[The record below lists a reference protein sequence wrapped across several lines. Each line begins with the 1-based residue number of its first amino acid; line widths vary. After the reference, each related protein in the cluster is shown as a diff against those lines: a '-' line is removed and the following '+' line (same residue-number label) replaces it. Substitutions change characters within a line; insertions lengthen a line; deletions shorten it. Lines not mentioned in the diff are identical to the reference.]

1 MEKNKEEFR
10 DHLGNQDKKGKR
22 KWLYPKIIKGKL
34 YRYREYFSYF
44 LLFFLFVTPWIR
56 INGHPFMLFNVLDG
70 KYVIFGQVFWP
81 HDFNI
86 LAFMLLTALIFVV
99 LFTAIFGRVW
109 CGWAC
114 PQTIFMEMVFRRI
127 EEWIEGSPNKRKKLD
142 AMPWNAE
149 KLRKKGLKHFL
160 FILISFLI
168 SNTFLAYIIGSEELL
183 KIIREPIGQHLGG
196 FIGIWVFTFVFY
208 IVFTKI
214 RELVCIMICPYGRL
228 QGVLLDKSTK
238 VVIYDHVRGEPRGK
252 VRKNEDQ
259 SHLGDCIDCNQ
270 CVEVCPTGIDIRNGT
285 QLECVNCTI
294 CIDACDSIMEKINKP
309 LGLIKIDST
318 EAVEEKKKW
327 KFTTRVIAYLSFLV
341 IMVSVLTFAI
351 LTRKEVSTTVFRA
364 KGSLYTEN
372 KQDKMVSNIFNAE
385 FVNKTFTD
393 ININLVPKTKG
404 LRLKIVDK
412 AIVVPSGDIR
422 KAVLI
427 LSMSQEDIKENSTV
441 IEIDVYQGDEL
452 VDEIE
457 TTFLGPVY
465 D

>member
-1 MEKNKEEFR
+1 MGTSKEEFR
-10 DHLGNQDKKGKR
+10 DHLGNQDSKGKR

-34 YRYREYFSYF
+34 YKLREYSSYF
-44 LLFFLFVTPWIR
+44 LLFFLLITPWIR
-56 INGHPFMLFNVLDG
+56 INGNPFLLFNVVDG
-70 KYVIFGQVFWP
+70 KYVLFGQVFWP
-81 HDFNI
+81 HDFSI
-86 LAFMLLTALIFVV
+86 LAFLVLTIIIFVV

-127 EEWIEGSPNKRKKLD
+127 ETWIEGSPNKRKKLD
-142 AMPWNAE
+142 EMPWNAE
-149 KLRKKGLKHFL
+149 KIRKKGLKHFIFL
-160 FILISFLI
+160 CISFVI

-183 KIIREPIGQHLGG
+183 KIMVEPISAHWKG
-196 FIGIWVFTFVFY
+196 FIGIWVFTIVFY
-208 IVFTKI
+208 VVFAYI

-228 QGVLLDKSTK
+228 QGVLLDKSSK

-252 VRKNEDQ
+252 MKKNQDQ

-309 LGLIKIDST
+309 LGLIRVDSS

-327 KFTTRVIAYLSFLV
+327 KFTPRVIAYLSFLTLL
-341 IMVSVLTFAI
+341 IGVLTFQI
-351 LTRKEVSTTVFRA
+351 VTRKDVATTFLRA
-364 KGSLYTEN
+364 KGSLYQEN
-372 KQDKMVSNIFNAE
+372 KQAMEVSNIFNVE
-385 FVNKTFTD
+385 LVNKTFD
-393 ININLVPKTKG
+393 AIDLSLEPNTKG
-404 LRLKIVDK
+404 VKLEVVDK
-412 AIVVPSGDIR
+412 AISVPAGEISR
-422 KAVLI
+422 AVII
-427 LSMSQEDIKENSTV
+427 LTMKNEQIKENKTKV
-441 IEIDVYQGDEL
+441 KIKVLHGTEVL
-452 VDEIE
+452 DEIE

>member
-10 DHLGNQDKKGKR
+10 DHLGNQDKAGKR

-34 YRYREYFSYF
+34 YRYREYVSYF
-44 LLFFLFVTPWIR
+44 LLFFLFVTPWIK
-56 INGHPFMLFNVLDG
+56 INGHPFMLFNVVDG
-70 KYVIFGQVFWP
+70 KYVLFGQVFWP

-86 LAFMLLTALIFVV
+86 LAFMVLTALIFVV

-127 EEWIEGSPNKRKKLD
+127 ETWIEGSPNKRKKLD
-142 AMPWNAE
+142 DMPWNGE
-149 KLRKKGLKHFL
+149 KVRKKGLKHFL
-160 FILISFLI
+160 FLLISFLI
-168 SNTFLAYIIGSEELL
+168 SNTFLAYIIGSEELI
-183 KIIREPIGQHLGG
+183 KIIKEPISQHIGG
-196 FIGIWVFTFVFY
+196 FMGIVIFTIVFY
-208 IVFTKI
+208 IVFTKV

-228 QGVLLDKSTK
+228 QGVLLDKASK

-252 VRKNEDQ
+252 VKKKEDQ

-309 LGLIKIDST
+309 LGLIRVDSS
-318 EAVEEKKKW
+318 EAVEEKKQW
-327 KFTTRVIAYLSFLV
+327 KFTPRVIAYLSFLV
-341 IMVSVLTFAI
+341 LMVSVLTFAI
-351 LTRKEVSTTVFRA
+351 ITRKEVSTTVFRA
-364 KGSLYTEN
+364 KGTLYTEN
-372 KQDKMVSNIFNAE
+372 KQEKTVSNIFNAE

-393 ININLVPKTKG
+393 IDIRLIPKTENLK
-404 LRLKIVDK
+404 LKIVDK
-412 AIVVPSGDIR
+412 AIRVPSGDIR

-427 LSMSQEDIKENSTV
+427 LSMNQENIKENSKPIM
-441 IEIDVYQGDEL
+441 IEVYQGEEL